1 MQDNKSNNE
10 MNDGQNDI
18 DPNQHN
24 NSDQDLD
31 EHLQQPQTLHMDLHH
46 QEPHL
51 MPQTNKAIIAPLTI
65 ENIVGSEVCNFG
77 SHM

>member
-46 QEPHL
+46 
-51 MPQTNKAIIAPLTI
+51 
-65 ENIVGSEVCNFG
+65 
-77 SHM
+77 

>member
-1 MQDNKSNNE
+1 

-46 QEPHL
+46 
-51 MPQTNKAIIAPLTI
+51 
-65 ENIVGSEVCNFG
+65 
-77 SHM
+77 

>member
-10 MNDGQNDI
+10 MNDGQNDL
-18 DPNQHN
+18 NQHN

-31 EHLQQPQTLHMDLHH
+31 EHLQQPQALHMDLHH

-51 MPQTNKAIIAPLTI
+51 MPQTNKAIMEPLAI
-65 ENIVGSEVCNFG
+65 QQVEGNEVCNFG